1 VKAYV
6 INLDS
11 RVDRWTDVKAQSS
24 QLGIEIVRISAVTH
38 ETVSPSP
45 FVTRVIAATWQSHQR
60 AMGSFLESDDDFG
73 LIMEDDFVMSRGFEL
88 KGFDLHSTLR
98 SDFFQLGFLITGPTD
113 RIQVLVNGYV
123 DASLKFLRFAS
134 KGAKNLKGKLLI
146 REQFGIPFNVVC
158 NDIRPG
164 AHAYIVSRE
173 FARAAQKINSPEFL
187 SADAVFMS
195 MGWMRSF
202 KMLRLRKSVFGQSK
216 SQTSI
221 TERFINN

>member
-1 VKAYV
+1 MKAYV

-24 QLGIEIVRISAVTH
+24 QLGIEIIRISAVTY

-60 AMGSFLESDDDFG
+60 AMKSFLESGDDFG
-73 LIMEDDFVMSRGFEL
+73 LIMEDDFVISRALDL

-113 RIQVLVNGYV
+113 RIQVLVNGLV
-123 DASLKFLRFAS
+123 DSSLKCLRFVS
-134 KGAKNLKGKLLI
+134 KGAKSLKGKLLI
-146 REQFGIPFNVVC
+146 REQFGIPYNVVC

-173 FARAAQKINSPEFL
+173 FARAAQEINSPEFL

-202 KMLRLRKSVFGQSK
+202 KMLRLRKSAFGQSE